1 MYNICDLQLLSDPLR
16 RKLYDQKGVVD
27 DSLNKNMHNP
37 NTGFGDRAS
46 FFSEHGGF
54 RFQFKMSEMT
64 AFHQHRITMR

>member
-1 MYNICDLQLLSDPLR
+1 MYGLQLVSDPAR
-16 RKLYDQKGVVD
+16 RNFLI
-27 DSLNKNMHNP
+27 SMNNP
-37 NTGFGDRAS
+37 NTGFGDRGS